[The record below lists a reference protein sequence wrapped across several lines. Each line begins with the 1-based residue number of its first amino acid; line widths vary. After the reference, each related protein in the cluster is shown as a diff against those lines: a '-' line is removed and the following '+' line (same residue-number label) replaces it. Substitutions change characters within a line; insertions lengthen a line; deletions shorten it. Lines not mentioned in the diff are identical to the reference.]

1 MKLIRISKNIVTLK
15 LSIKLTSRSQNLIC
29 GYRST
34 TKELSW
40 MKVAIVNYSP
50 IRSN

>member
-1 MKLIRISKNIVTLK
+1 MKLIRISENIVTLK
-15 LSIKLTSRSQNLIC
+15 LSIKLTSRSQLIC